1 MKDEPFIYGIRAVL
15 EGLEAGK
22 QAEKILVQQGLQGA
36 LFATLRE
43 RAKEAGIPLKF
54 VPQKAFQKFEGR
66 NHQGVVAQLS
76 PVRYL
81 DYQRLIDQA
90 TAATAAP
97 LFLILDGVTDV
108 RNLGAMIRT
117 ASCTGVS
124 GLILPAQGS
133 APITADTIKTSAGAA
148 FHLPVA
154 RTPHLKDAIYYLQ
167 ASGIAVAAASEKAE
181 KSLFDTKL
189 SGPLAILMGSE
200 GKGIHPSLLKM
211 CDLHI
216 RLPMEGPIGSL
227 NVSVACGV
235 VLYETLR
242 QRSAQG
248 SPSPDR

>member
-1 MKDEPFIYGIRAVL
+1 MKDESYIYGIRAVL

-22 QAEKILVQQGLQGA
+22 QAEKILVQQGLQGS

-81 DYQRLIDQA
+81 DYKALIDQA
-90 TAATAAP
+90 AVTEEAP

-154 RTPHLKDAIYYLQ
+154 RTPHIKDAIYYLQ
-167 ASGIAVAAASEKAE
+167 ASGISIAAASEKAE
-181 KSLFDTKL
+181 KSLFDTDL
-189 SGPLAILMGSE
+189 SGPLAVLMGSE
-200 GKGIHPSLLKM
+200 GKGVHPSLLKM
-211 CDLHI
+211 CDMQV
-216 RLPMEGPIGSL
+216 RLPMVGPIGSL

-235 VLYETLR
+235 LLYETLR
-242 QRSAQG
+242 QRPAQDSGSSA
-248 SPSPDR
+248 R